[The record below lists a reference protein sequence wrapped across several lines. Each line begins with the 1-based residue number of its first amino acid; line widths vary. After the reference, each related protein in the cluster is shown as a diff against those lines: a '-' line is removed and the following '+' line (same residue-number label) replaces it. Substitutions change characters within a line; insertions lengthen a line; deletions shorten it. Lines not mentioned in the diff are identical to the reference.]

1 MRVNYNTQIE
11 DTTAALVAQYLE
23 EIQEVSPMS
32 KAALTDAAI
41 VEYIEKRS
49 RIVQRQL
56 FARASRQP
64 RD

>member
-49 RIVQRQL
+49 RIVQR
-56 FARASRQP
+56 RRKKETP
-64 RD
+64 Y